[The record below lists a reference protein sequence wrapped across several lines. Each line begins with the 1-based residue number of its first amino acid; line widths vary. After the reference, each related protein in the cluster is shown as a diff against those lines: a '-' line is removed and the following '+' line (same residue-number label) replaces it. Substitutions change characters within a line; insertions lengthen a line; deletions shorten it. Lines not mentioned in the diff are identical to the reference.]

1 MSNFLIIAFVCFVL
15 LASDTCIQSVSSQKQ
30 SQHIPIARAKL
41 RGFGVDSHLLD
52 IYEMRQKLKKV
63 LLKYENERRNKE
75 MFEETEKRR
84 RIYEKYLLEY
94 QGGSS
99 ILRDFNTNRF

>member
-1 MSNFLIIAFVCFVL
+1 
-15 LASDTCIQSVSSQKQ
+15 
-30 SQHIPIARAKL
+30 
-41 RGFGVDSHLLD
+41 
-52 IYEMRQKLKKV
+52 MRM
-63 LLKYENERRNKE
+63 KE
-75 MFEETEKRR
+75 EIKFEETEKRR